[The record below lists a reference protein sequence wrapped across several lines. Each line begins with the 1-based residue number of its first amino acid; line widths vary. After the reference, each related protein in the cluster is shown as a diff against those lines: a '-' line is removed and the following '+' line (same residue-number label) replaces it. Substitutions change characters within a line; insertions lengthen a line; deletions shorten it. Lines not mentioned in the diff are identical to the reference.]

1 MRDLAHIRVK
11 PYNNFEIELTAPPIF
26 SNSAHA
32 TIRQDHRE
40 TMFRLTGPPSKS
52 KYLAL
57 SFGPH
62 SLADQKAVCFCC
74 LFSRIIASE
83 IMTGLARFC
92 YDVPLST
99 HFPHLSHRERSQ
111 TIRPMGFHPSHSCN
125 QKIGGAAD
133 GKNHPPQ
140 ALWICQP

>member
-1 MRDLAHIRVK
+1 MRDQERTGGT
-11 PYNNFEIELTAPPIF
+11 PYNSFEIELNAPPIS
-26 SNSAHA
+26 SNLAHEA
-32 TIRQDHRE
+32 IRQDHRE

-74 LFSRIIASE
+74 LFSRIIAST
-83 IMTGLARFC
+83 IRMGSARFC

-99 HFPHLSHRERSQ
+99 HSPHLSHRERSQ
-111 TIRPMGFHPSHSCN
+111 TIRPMGFHPYHSCN
-125 QKIGGAAD
+125 QKIDGAAD
-133 GKNHPPQ
+133 EKNHPPQ
-140 ALWICQP
+140 APWICQL